1 MKVLTLKE
9 PFASLIANEIKH
21 IETRSWRT
29 NYRGELYI
37 HAGKSLVKK
46 DKRIEYLLS
55 LLPNNKLSY
64 GNIICRCKLVDCIYM
79 DEEFLEK
86 IKNDHPEY
94 ECGHYEIGRYAWVL
108 DDIEI
113 IDPIPAKGKLSI
125 WNYTK

>member
-1 MKVLTLKE
+1 
-9 PFASLIANEIKH
+9 
-21 IETRSWRT
+21 
-29 NYRGELYI
+29 
-37 HAGKSLVKK
+37 
-46 DKRIEYLLS
+46 
-55 LLPNNKLSY
+55 
-64 GNIICRCKLVDCIYM
+64 M